1 MHPVAP
7 RTGADEFNIAET
19 QHEYMQLVGARY
31 LLNYA
36 DGLPP
41 ADTVLTRWR
50 MTDLDL
56 SLLLGV
62 SVQRIREIRGERRG
76 EDVYLAL
83 LTFNQP
89 LQPINIQVGPRM
101 PTNWI
106 VGDAAPEPVEVQ
118 TTPAAPGPVFTPEEW
133 AQARATVAVGD
144 APDVHRLTVALS
156 NFALPD
162 GDPQKFTHADV
173 EMLRG
178 LADMLEEQ
186 GNEAGRAW
194 VDAHADKI
202 ANYLP
207 PHP

>member
-7 RTGADEFNIAET
+7 RTGADEFNIAEA

-101 PTNWI
+101 PTNWL
-106 VGDAAPEPVEVQ
+106 VGDVAPEPMEANVQ
-118 TTPAAPGPVFTPEEW
+118 SAHAAPGPVFTPDEW
-133 AQARATVAVGD
+133 AQARASVAVGD

-173 EMLRG
+173 DELRRVG
-178 LADMLEEQ
+178 NQLDEQ
-186 GNEAGRAW
+186 GRASLN
-194 VDAHADKI
+194 ALADKI